1 MNALC
6 FFSLRPYVIFRQDST
21 ISYMTSLHCGP
32 VAPRLWAKRREG
44 APLDSKCTWTPPVI
58 TAQYFYPPSLHSL
71 WQQLMQVEITHT
83 LFYIVKTWQVGS
95 LELCFNIKS
104 PITIH
109 LYIFIY
115 LAVFSRHTEFGDH
128 ASTYWFHHGTVLRCL
143 HCRPHTDAL
152 KAERLKL
159 KYGSFHL

>member
-58 TAQYFYPPSLHSL
+58 TAQYFYPPSLHSR

-109 LYIFIY
+109 LYILFTLQSSLY
-115 LAVFSRHTEFGDH
+115 TQSLAIMQAHIGSTTARFWNVCIVDRIQTLSRQRG
-128 ASTYWFHHGTVLRCL
+128 
-143 HCRPHTDAL
+143 
-152 KAERLKL
+152 
-159 KYGSFHL
+159 